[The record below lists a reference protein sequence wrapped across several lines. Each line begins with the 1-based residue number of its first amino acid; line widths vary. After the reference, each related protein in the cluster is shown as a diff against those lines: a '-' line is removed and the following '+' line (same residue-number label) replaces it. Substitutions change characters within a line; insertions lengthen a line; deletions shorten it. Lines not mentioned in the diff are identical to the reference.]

1 MCRVGAVFLVL
12 ADVLARSM
20 MHPVVLQTGTVTA
33 LVGATVM
40 VIAHRLEVL
49 CEADRI
55 VARENGTVVESG
67 QDEELAN
74 AGGAFAALLANQ
86 ET

>member
-1 MCRVGAVFLVL
+1 
-12 ADVLARSM
+12 M

-40 VIAHRLEVL
+40 VFALRLEVL

-55 VARENGTVVESG
+55 VVRENGTVVESG

-74 AGGAFAALLANQ
+74 TGGGFAALLANQ